1 MATQCREKQTKSNR
15 KKLLKGYAYMVL
27 MDKLEAYRE
36 EDRP

>member
-1 MATQCREKQTKSNR
+1 MAIGERQTRINR
-15 KKLLKGYAYMVL
+15 KKFVNGYAYMGL